1 MRPDRCPSYCKD
13 MADLKLQ
20 VPVTDEVKVDADT
33 LATIDRGIED
43 ADGGRTVPLDEVR
56 KMIPQW
62 ISKFKSQK
70 PR

>member
-1 MRPDRCPSYCKD
+1 
-13 MADLKLQ
+13 MADLKMH
-20 VPVTDEVKVDADT
+20 VPVTEEVKVDVDT
-33 LATIDRGIED
+33 LAKIDRGIED